1 MQKTIKELPPAQRP
15 YEKCL
20 REGTGALSDSELL
33 AVILKNGTKGS
44 SSIDLANEILST
56 TEESPYPGLLG
67 LMHVTLKDL
76 MKIKGIG
83 QVKAIQLKCIGEL
96 SKRIATSAA
105 RLQLCFGQPET
116 VAQYYMEQLRHEG
129 QEFMVCM
136 MLDSSM
142 HLLGEQLLSKGTVNA
157 ALITPREVFLEALR
171 FGAVN
176 LILIHNHP
184 SGNPAPSEEDIMI
197 TERIY
202 RTGEMLG
209 IHLADHIIIGDH
221 RYISFTEQGILKRYN
236 N

>member
-76 MKIKGIG
+76 VKIKGIG